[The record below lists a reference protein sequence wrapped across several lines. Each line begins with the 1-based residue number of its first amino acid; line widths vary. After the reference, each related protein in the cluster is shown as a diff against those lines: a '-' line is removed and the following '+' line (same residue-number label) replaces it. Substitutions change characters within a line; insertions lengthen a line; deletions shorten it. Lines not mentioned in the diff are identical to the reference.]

1 MAFLR
6 LLEKIRN
13 PFLDNLFLIITAIG
27 EETVFLLV
35 AVLVFWC
42 VNKREGYYLL
52 TVGLVGMVTNQ
63 FLKQIFKIERP
74 WTKEGFEAVPEA
86 IGEAGGY
93 SFPSGHTQNVTGTL
107 GSVARWSDKRWVRV
121 TSVSLIILVALSRM
135 YLGVHTPLDVGFSLA
150 FGALLVFAIYPIFKT
165 EERFKKFMPY
175 IVAFAALLAVAL
187 LLFAMLYPDAKSNVE
202 NLASCRKNAA
212 TALGCTLGLIPV
224 YILDRCVIRFETG
237 ARWYSQLIKLVVGI
251 AIVLLIKEGLKAPL
265 GIIFP
270 NEYVARCVR
279 YFAVVI
285 FVGVLWPLT
294 FGYFSRL
301 KIVFLDNLFK
311 KKNNQ

>member
-27 EETVFLLV
+27 EETVFLFV

-42 VNKREGYYLL
+42 VSKREGYYLL
-52 TVGLVGMVTNQ
+52 TVGLVGMVANQ
-63 FLKQIFKIERP
+63 FLKQSFKVERP
-74 WTKEGFEAVPEA
+74 WTKENFEAVPEA

-107 GSVARWSDKRWVRV
+107 GSIARWSCKRWVRV
-121 TSVSLIILVALSRM
+121 TAVTLIILVALSRM
-135 YLGVHTPLDVGFSLA
+135 YLGVHTPLDVGFSLV
-150 FGALLVFAIYPIFKT
+150 FGTLLVFAIYPMFRT
-165 EERFKKFMPY
+165 EERFKRFMPY
-175 IVAFAALLAVAL
+175 IVAFAALLSVAL
-187 LLFAMLYPDAKSNVE
+187 LVFAMLHPDSDSDAE
-202 NLASCRKNAA
+202 NLASCRENAA

-224 YILDRCVIRFETG
+224 YILDRCVIKFETG
-237 ARWYSQLIKLVVGI
+237 ARWYSQLIKLIVGV
-251 AIVLLIKEGLKAPL
+251 ALVLLIKEGLKVPFEF
-265 GIIFP
+265 IFS
-270 NEYVARCVR
+270 NEYASRCVR

-285 FVGVLWPLT
+285 FVGAVWPLT
-294 FGYFSRL
+294 FGFFSRL
-301 KIVFLDNLFK
+301 KIPFLDSLFK